1 MRTLILFVA
10 LAVFGLGIDRA
21 QAEGPDITEI
31 VDSQAAYE
39 ADPNSEN
46 RAALLEA
53 LRNYS
58 DSVTVETVN
67 AYLIL
72 MLNDATNGNN
82 EAMLE
87 SADAAAKHFEPVAQI
102 IPKPYIEA
110 KFVAGVSRFNKE
122 LTPNAL
128 REMAEVEGFANSHR
142 DSTGKRPEWADS
154 LKWKAFAWGRT
165 MAAYFDSLEEPRPS
179 DFELSGIRAS
189 YGSAETSADRGTS
202 TSSDR
207 LPHCSGR
214 MRQTPKIRYPGSRL
228 NRGMFGT
235 VVLELEFDAEGKVIN
250 PVVLAS
256 VPVGEFDDRSIYS
269 VKKWKFI
276 PDDPGQVGVTCRL
289 NRKNVIQPLTFQID

>member
-1 MRTLILFVA
+1 MRLLVLFVV

-21 QAEGPDITEI
+21 QAQGPDITEI
-31 VDSQAAYE
+31 VESQSAYE
-39 ADPNSEN
+39 ADPNWEN
-46 RAALLEA
+46 RAALLAA

-72 MLNDATNGNN
+72 MLNDATNGDN

-128 REMAEVEGFANSHR
+128 REMAEVEGFANSQR
-142 DSTGKRPEWADS
+142 DSTGERPEWADS
-154 LKWKAFAWGRT
+154 LKWKAYAWGRT

-189 YGSAETSADRGTS
+189 YGHVDGSADPATS
-202 TSSDR
+202 RSSEK

-214 MRQTPKIRYPGSRL
+214 MRQTPKIRYPGSRAR
-228 NRGMFGT
+228 RGMFGT
-235 VVLELEFDAEGKVIN
+235 VVLKLEFDTEGKVIN
-250 PVVLAS
+250 PEVLAS

-276 PDDPGQVGVTCRL
+276 PDNPDQVGVTCRL
-289 NRKNVIQPLTFQID
+289 KRKNVIQPLTFKLD